1 MSRLRRRRLALM
13 RDAVFKGRIK
23 AVSGYPVSLSRA
35 VSLYSAE
42 ISGNS
47 VQNGTPSPTEPIEI
61 QSVGEKTANL
71 FKADFSDTVSQGI
84 MYIKL
89 SPNTAYSLKY
99 KTTKSILYINAVD
112 EAVVSTQLARREIGN
127 GVVNF
132 TTEATGE
139 ICIRL
144 TKPST
149 FEDFDLWALVKG
161 TYTAAT
167 MPFEPYGYKIP
178 LRFKG
183 RNLFDPNDD
192 DIVLHGR
199 LGLIEQNYSEIW
211 TTDEQAKERFVSG
224 LIPVKEGCIYSLN
237 TRSTTPNPAYD
248 RFAIYNSDKKQ
259 IKAFTDS
266 FNGFTVPADG
276 CYLRF
281 TGLIDKL
288 DKIIVQEGAVTADN
302 VVYEPYINDVFDIY
316 LDEPL
321 RKIGSYTD
329 SISVDFE
336 RKSAVVVRNVKTLV
350 LGGKENWT
358 AFAAYSDRVK
368 AYLNGYSQMEGC
380 KSTHFVYAGA
390 QTSTAIKGGE
400 FSINAATFNLALP
413 IALADT
419 LDEMKTWLGE
429 NKPEFYIGQTAKSY
443 DVSSMQ
449 KWEAAP
455 SFGRFDVSLSA
466 DTAVS
471 PLFDEVRYWCE
482 G

>member
-47 VQNGTPSPTEPIEI
+47 VQNGTPSPTAPIEI
-61 QSVGEKTANL
+61 QSVGEKTEN
-71 FKADFSDTVSQGI
+71 
-84 MYIKL
+84 
-89 SPNTAYSLKY
+89 
-99 KTTKSILYINAVD
+99 
-112 EAVVSTQLARREIGN
+112 
-127 GVVNF
+127 
-132 TTEATGE
+132 
-139 ICIRL
+139 
-144 TKPST
+144 
-149 FEDFDLWALVKG
+149 
-161 TYTAAT
+161 
-167 MPFEPYGYKIP
+167 GYKIP

-183 RNLFDPNDD
+183 RNLFNPNDD

-199 LGLIEQNYSEIW
+199 IAGGGNSIYRDDSY
-211 TTDEQAKERFVSG
+211 AKARFVSG
-224 LIPVKEGCIYSLN
+224 YIPVKPGSVYSLN
-237 TRSTTPNPAYD
+237 ARSDAPDPAYD
-248 RFAIYNSDKKQ
+248 RFVVYGSDKS
-259 IKAFTDS
+259 AVRLYTSNFD
-266 FNGFTVPADG
+266 GFTVPADG

-336 RKSAVVVRNVKTLV
+336 RKSAEVVRNVKTLV
-350 LGGKENWT
+350 LSGKENWT

-368 AYLNGYSQMEGC
+368 AYLNGYSQMAGC

-390 QTSTAIKGGE
+390 QTSSSIKGGE

-413 IALADT
+413 IALAAT

-471 PLFDEVRYWCE
+471 PSFDEVRYWCE